1 MDRYSDLEQLAFV
14 FDEANIFLITIDEN
28 LLITKIS
35 TFAADVLCLSPEE
48 CIGKHPFSLFSAS
61 SNSAKID
68 LFRISLEK
76 RRSFEIE
83 MQISDLIFN
92 LIAKV
97 LQDKEGLTIGYS
109 LLGIDISSAYL
120 KEELAL
126 SNYQLNSDLLA
137 QSVLAQ
143 CFTDLEGNFVEVND
157 AYCDLFEVKRD
168 DIIGKEF
175 IDVHCKHLS
184 PDEKE
189 QIREASASTLNRGQ
203 RQHSTEIVLQSTS
216 GRSIQV
222 EVTRKIIRVNGYPLV
237 SASLVDV
244 TSKKEIQKQFTE
256 QNLRLRELAFLSSN
270 KLRQPLTNII
280 GLIQLVK
287 SEGDYSQKV
296 TITPHN
302 LGMLTN
308 QLDNLVAEMGQVISD
323 LDVEVERN
331 LFLADASVKKVQNIW
346 LIDDDQVI
354 AYITQ
359 RLINNA
365 DPSVKVNT
373 FLSAKLAL
381 EKLKYNTE
389 TPDILLLD
397 INMPGING
405 WQFLDELRG
414 MHRFINVYM
423 YSSSIDPEDIKKAR
437 SYPMVRDFLAKP
449 IDSVA
454 IKALL
459 DIPVIQT
466 KVS

>member
-14 FDEANIFLITIDEN
+14 FEEANIFLITLDEHQ
-28 LLITKIS
+28 LINKIS
-35 TFAADVLCLSPEE
+35 TFAADVLCLPADE
-48 CIGKHPFSLFSAS
+48 CIGKHPISILTESQNAAQKLNFQSSLDGHQNFETELVIAS
-61 SNSAKID
+61 RNY
-68 LFRISLEK
+68 
-76 RRSFEIE
+76 
-83 MQISDLIFN
+83 N
-92 LIAKV
+92 LIIKV
-97 LQDKEGLTIGYS
+97 LRDSTAEIIGHA
-109 LLGIDISSAYL
+109 LLGIDVTAVYH
-120 KEELAL
+120 KEDSLI
-126 SNYQLNSDLLA
+126 SNYQLNGDLLA

-143 CFTDLEGNFVEVND
+143 CFTDLEGTFVEVNQ
-157 AYCDLFEVKRD
+157 AYCDLFEVNRD
-168 DIIGKEF
+168 DIIGKDF
-175 IDVHCKHLS
+175 IDVHCTHLS

-189 QIREASASTLNRGQ
+189 QIREASATTLNRGQ
-203 RQHSTEIVLQSTS
+203 RQHATEIVLKSTS
-216 GRSIQV
+216 GKSIQV

-244 TSKKEIQKQFTE
+244 TSKKQILKQFTE

-287 SEGDYSQKV
+287 SDGEHTQNV
-296 TITPHN
+296 TISPEN
-302 LGMLTN
+302 MGMLTK

-323 LDVEVERN
+323 LDIEVGKN
-331 LFLADASVKKVQNIW
+331 LLLAETSVKKVQNIW
-346 LIDDDQVI
+346 LVDDDQVI

-365 DPSVKVNT
+365 DQSVRVNT

-389 TPDILLLD
+389 SPDILLLD

-405 WQFLDELRG
+405 WQFLDELRA

-423 YSSSIDPEDIKKAR
+423 YSSSIDPEDINKAR

-454 IKALL
+454 IKSLL
-459 DIPVIQT
+459 DIPVVQR

>member
-1 MDRYSDLEQLAFV
+1 MDRYSDMEQLAFV
-14 FDEANIFLITIDEN
+14 FEEANIFLITLDEHQ
-28 LLITKIS
+28 LINKIS
-35 TFAADVLCLSPEE
+35 TFAADVLCLPADE
-48 CIGKHPFSLFSAS
+48 CIGKHPISILADSKNAAQKLNFQSSLDGHQNFETELVIAS
-61 SNSAKID
+61 RNY
-68 LFRISLEK
+68 
-76 RRSFEIE
+76 
-83 MQISDLIFN
+83 N
-92 LIAKV
+92 LITKV
-97 LQDKEGLTIGYS
+97 LRDSTAEIIGHA
-109 LLGIDISSAYL
+109 LLGIDVTAVYH
-120 KEELAL
+120 KEDSLIP
-126 SNYQLNSDLLA
+126 NYQLNGDLLA

-143 CFTDLEGNFVEVND
+143 CFTDLEGTFVEVNQ
-157 AYCDLFEVKRD
+157 AYCDLFEVNRD
-168 DIIGKEF
+168 DIIGKDF
-175 IDVHCKHLS
+175 IDVHCTHLS

-189 QIREASASTLNRGQ
+189 QIREASATTLNRGQ
-203 RQHSTEIVLQSTS
+203 RQHATEIVLKSTS
-216 GRSIQV
+216 GKSIQV

-244 TSKKEIQKQFTE
+244 TSKKQILKQFTE

-287 SEGDYSQKV
+287 SDGEHAQNV
-296 TITPHN
+296 TISPEN
-302 LGMLTN
+302 MGMLTK

-323 LDVEVERN
+323 LDIEVGKN
-331 LFLADASVKKVQNIW
+331 LLLAETSVKKVQNIW
-346 LIDDDQVI
+346 LVDDDQVI

-365 DPSVKVNT
+365 DPSVRVNT

-389 TPDILLLD
+389 SPDILLLD

-405 WQFLDELRG
+405 WQFLDELRA

-423 YSSSIDPEDIKKAR
+423 YSSSIDPEDINKAR

-454 IKALL
+454 IKSLL
-459 DIPVIQT
+459 DIPVVQR